1 MVSGNPRPLVL
12 FGPSGSG
19 KSTLLKKLLEEFPNK
34 FGFSVSHTTRK
45 PRPGEQHGLHYY
57 FTDWETMKKDIE
69 EGKFIEHAVYSG
81 NHYGTSAA
89 AVEAV
94 QKAGKVCVL
103 DIDVQGV
110 KQIRNTNLNAWYVFI
125 KPPSLKELEKRLR
138 ARNTES
144 EDSLAQRL
152 DTAAKEMEY
161 GRYIKI
167 LSQLSHSIM
176 FL

>member
-1 MVSGNPRPLVL
+1 MISGNPRPLVF

-19 KSTLLKKLLEEFPNK
+19 KSTLLKKILEDFPDK

-45 PRPGEQHGLHYY
+45 PRSGEQNGVHYF
-57 FTDWETMKKDIE
+57 FTEWETMKKDIE

-81 NHYGTSAA
+81 NHYGTSRA

-110 KQIRNTNLNAWYVFI
+110 KQIRNTNLNPWYVFV
-125 KPPSLKELEKRLR
+125 KPPSLEVLERRLR
-138 ARNTES
+138 DRNTES
-144 EDSLAQRL
+144 EESLAQRL
-152 DTAAKEMEY
+152 KVAAQEMEY
-161 GRYIKI
+161 GNNSGTNKN
-167 LSQLSHSIM
+167 
-176 FL
+176 FCN